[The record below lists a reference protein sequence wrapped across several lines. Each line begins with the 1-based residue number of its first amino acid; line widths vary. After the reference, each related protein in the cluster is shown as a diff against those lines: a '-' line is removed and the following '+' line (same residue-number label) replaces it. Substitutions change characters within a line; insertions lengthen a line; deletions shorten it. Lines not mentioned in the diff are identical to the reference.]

1 MDNLEINTAL
11 QISRSR
17 EDVFEAIVEPEKMSN
32 YFISESTGRMETG
45 KKLKW
50 RFPEFKAWFDIEV
63 LETSKPESIRY
74 IWEGAEGKDLT
85 VEIKIEEISEN
96 KSLVSI
102 TEGKMKND
110 DAGIKWLGQN
120 TAGWANFLACL
131 KAYLEYDINLRK
143 GGFDF
148 MKEQA

>member
-1 MDNLEINTAL
+1 MEKLEIHTAL

-17 EDVFEAIVEPEKMSN
+17 EEVFEAIVDPEKMSN
-32 YFISESTGRMETG
+32 YFISESSGRMETG
-45 KKLKW
+45 KTLKW
-50 RFPEFKAWFDIEV
+50 RFPEFEPWFEIEV
-63 LETSKPESIRY
+63 LETYAPESIIY
-74 IWEGAEGKDLT
+74 NWEGAEGHDLK
-85 VEIKIEEISEN
+85 VEIRIQEISAN

-131 KAYLEYDINLRK
+131 KAYLEFGINLRK
-143 GGFDF
+143 GGCDF
-148 MKEQA
+148 MKEPK